1 MAGLRTP
8 LDFDNHLAV
17 EGNQSP
23 IHTCVAEEEASLYL
37 VGFEY
42 PAVAVAWALY
52 LEILNLG
59 RVLTSYSVSADVAAQ
74 ILVEN
79 ALTSCFASVAAV
91 VATYLVGAAEVFPI
105 DFVSSWPCG
114 QHH

>member
-1 MAGLRTP
+1 MAELRTH
-8 LDFDNHLAV
+8 LDSDNHLAA
-17 EGNQSP
+17 EDNQSP

-42 PAVAVAWALY
+42 PAVAVAWALN

-59 RVLTSYSVSADVAAQ
+59 MALTSYSVSADVAAQ

-79 ALTSCFASVAAV
+79 ALTSCFASAAAV

-114 QHH
+114 RHH

>member
-1 MAGLRTP
+1 MAGLS
-8 LDFDNHLAV
+8 LDFDNHLEA
-17 EGNQSP
+17 EGNPSP

-42 PAVAVAWALY
+42 PAVAVAWALN

-59 RVLTSYSVSADVAAQ
+59 RALTSSYSVSADVAAQ

-79 ALTSCFASVAAV
+79 ALTSCFASAAVV